1 MDFADQSLKSAGFPE
16 RSWNGEPVI
25 AETKNIK
32 RLKPAGAYVMPNTSI
47 LRFGLIL
54 VTALVLLAGAVTSA
68 IYLSRPQAQPIPE
81 ELDKPVMAAQIEF
94 MADAMRRSA
103 ARIAA
108 HPQTIACFA
117 TASPDVCQEQAAN
130 LHALNQDAT
139 VLFVTDG
146 QRQLLP
152 GFLPGE
158 TQRLLASAG
167 RGGAGATASATF
179 NLSLSHPVVGSDG
192 KRLGFV
198 IVEQSVPQLQ
208 ALFDTLPLP
217 DAAAYAELQQRQTG
231 DASVVLMRRGNQAV
245 KRNAHATLI
254 ALAGTPWQIAVWRPV
269 TPVVENVAPYVLGW
283 LVASLIIAI
292 LVVATLL
299 AVRNRVTDSLRMLVK
314 LTNDLR
320 QQRLRADYP
329 VSLAEFQT
337 PLETMLKL
345 GKVML
350 GRQKE
355 VSSQARIDHL
365 SQVNNR
371 RSFDEKQKELFA
383 SLKDGWSHSLLIL
396 DIDNFKQVND
406 TFGHEAGDQLIIK
419 FGNALKASLRNSD
432 FIARLGGDEFCVL
445 FPFTPLDRAQEL
457 ADRLR
462 GKMPESVELIPGVTQ
477 KLSWSGGLSEY
488 SREDAQENEALA
500 RADTALLEAKRSGR
514 NVTRIKEAA

>member
-1 MDFADQSLKSAGFPE
+1 
-16 RSWNGEPVI
+16 
-25 AETKNIK
+25 
-32 RLKPAGAYVMPNTSI
+32 MPHTSI

-54 VTALVLLAGAVTSA
+54 VTALALLMGAVTSVL
-68 IYLSRPQAQPIPE
+68 YLSRPQTQPVPE
-81 ELDKPVMAAQIEF
+81 ELDKPVMASQIEF
-94 MADAMRRSA
+94 MAEAMQRSA

-108 HPQTIACFA
+108 HPQTLACFT
-117 TASPDVCQEQAAN
+117 TASPEVCQAQAAN
-130 LHALNQDAT
+130 LHALNQDAS

-152 GFLPGE
+152 GFLPGD
-158 TQRLLASAG
+158 TRRLLSDAGRGTGALASAG
-167 RGGAGATASATF
+167 FS
-179 NLSLSHPVVGSDG
+179 LSLSHPVVGSDG
-192 KRLGFV
+192 KRLGYV

-217 DAAAYAELQQRQTG
+217 DAAAYAELQQKQAG
-231 DASVVLMRRGNQAV
+231 DSTVVLMRRGNQAI

-269 TPVVENVAPYVLGW
+269 TPVVESVAPYVLGW
-283 LVASLIIAI
+283 LVASLIVAI
-292 LVVATLL
+292 LVVGTLL
-299 AVRNRVTDSLRMLVK
+299 AVRNRVTDSLRMLVR

-320 QQRLRADYP
+320 QQRLRSDYP
-329 VSLAEFQT
+329 VRLAEFQS
-337 PLETMLKL
+337 PLDTMLKL

-355 VSSQARIDHL
+355 VTSQAKIDHL

-419 FGNALKASLRNSD
+419 FGDALKSSLRNSD

-457 ADRLR
+457 AERLR

-488 SREDAQENEALA
+488 SRDDSQENEALA
-500 RADTALLEAKRSGR
+500 RADAALLEAKRGGR
-514 NVTRIKEAA
+514 NATRIRAAA

>member
-1 MDFADQSLKSAGFPE
+1 MHH
-16 RSWNGEPVI
+16 
-25 AETKNIK
+25 
-32 RLKPAGAYVMPNTSI
+32 TSI
-47 LRFGLIL
+47 SRFGLIL
-54 VTALVLLAGAVTSA
+54 AAVLVLLAGIVTSA
-68 IYLSRPQAQPIPE
+68 IYLTRPQAQPVPE

-94 MADAMRRSA
+94 LAEAMQRTA

-108 HPQTIACFA
+108 HPQTLACFDSA
-117 TASPDVCQEQAAN
+117 APEVCQAQAAN

-152 GFLPGE
+152 GFLPGD
-158 TQRLLASAG
+158 TRRLLANAG
-167 RGGAGATASATF
+167 RAGASATATF
-179 NLSLSHPVVGSDG
+179 NLSLSHPVTGSDG

-217 DAAAYAELQQRQTG
+217 DAAAYAELQQSQAG
-231 DASVVLMRRGNQAV
+231 DAAMVLMRRGNQAI
-245 KRNAHATLI
+245 KRHTHPTLI

-269 TPVVENVAPYVLGW
+269 TPVVESVAPYLLSW

-292 LVVATLL
+292 LVTATIL
-299 AVRNRVTDSLRMLVK
+299 AVRNRVSDNLRTMVK

-320 QQRLRADYP
+320 QQRLRTDYP
-329 VSLAEFQT
+329 VSLAEFQA

-355 VSSQARIDHL
+355 VSSQARLDHL
-365 SQVNNR
+365 SKVNNR

-383 SLKDGWSHSLLIL
+383 SLKDGWSHSLLIM

-445 FPFTPLDRAQEL
+445 FPYTPLDRAQEL
-457 ADRLR
+457 AERLR
-462 GKMPESVELIPGVTQ
+462 AKMPESVELIPGVTQ

-488 SREDAQENEALA
+488 SREDKEENEALA
-500 RADTALLEAKRSGR
+500 RADAALLEAKRGGR
-514 NVTRIKEAA
+514 NATRIRAAA

>member
-1 MDFADQSLKSAGFPE
+1 
-16 RSWNGEPVI
+16 
-25 AETKNIK
+25 
-32 RLKPAGAYVMPNTSI
+32 MPHTSI
-47 LRFGLIL
+47 SRFGLIL
-54 VTALVLLAGAVTSA
+54 AAALVLLAGLATSA
-68 IYLSRPQAQPIPE
+68 IYLSRPQAQPVPE
-81 ELDKPVMAAQIEF
+81 ELDKPVMATQIEF
-94 MADAMRRSA
+94 LADAMQRTA

-108 HPQTIACFA
+108 HPQTLACFA
-117 TASPDVCQEQAAN
+117 SGAPDVCQAQAAN
-130 LHALNQDAT
+130 LYALNQDAT

-152 GFLPGE
+152 GFLPGD
-158 TQRLLASAG
+158 TRRLLATAG
-167 RGGAGATASATF
+167 RAGASATATF
-179 NLSLSHPVVGSDG
+179 NLSLSHPVMGGDG

-217 DAAAYAELQQRQTG
+217 DAAAYAELQQSQAG
-231 DASVVLMRRGNQAV
+231 DTAMVLMRRGNQAI
-245 KRNAHATLI
+245 KRHTRPTLI

-269 TPVVENVAPYVLGW
+269 TPVAESVAPYLLAW
-283 LVASLIIAI
+283 LVASLVIAI
-292 LVVATLL
+292 LVTATIL
-299 AVRNRVTDSLRMLVK
+299 AVRNRVTDNLRTLVK
-314 LTNDLR
+314 FTNDLR

-329 VSLAEFQT
+329 VSLTEFQT

-355 VSSQARIDHL
+355 VTSLARLDHL

-383 SLKDGWSHSLLIL
+383 TLKDGWSHSLLIL

-419 FGNALKASLRNSD
+419 FGNVLKHCLRNSD

-445 FPFTPLDRAQEL
+445 FPYTPLDRAREL

-462 GKMPESVELIPGVTQ
+462 ANMPESVELIPGVTQ

-488 SREDAQENEALA
+488 SRDDKEENEALA
-500 RADTALLEAKRSGR
+500 RADAALLEAKRGGR
-514 NVTRIKEAA
+514 NATRVRAAA

>member
-1 MDFADQSLKSAGFPE
+1 
-16 RSWNGEPVI
+16 
-25 AETKNIK
+25 
-32 RLKPAGAYVMPNTSI
+32 MPRTSI
-47 LRFGLIL
+47 LRFGLML
-54 VTALVLLAGAVTSA
+54 ATALVLLAGVAAFALYRLRAPEHSTSD
-68 IYLSRPQAQPIPE
+68 
-81 ELDKPVMAAQIEF
+81 ELGKPVMAAQIEF
-94 MADAMRRSA
+94 LADAMQRSA

-108 HPQTIACFA
+108 HPQTLACFA
-117 TASPDVCQEQAAN
+117 TLAPEICQAQAAN

-158 TQRLLASAG
+158 TRRLLATAG
-167 RGGAGATASATF
+167 KGAMATATF
-179 NLSLSHPVVGSDG
+179 NLSLSHEVKDANG

-217 DAAAYAELQQRQTG
+217 DAAAYAELQQNQGGGAT
-231 DASVVLMRRGNQAV
+231 VVLMRRGNQAI
-245 KRNAHATLI
+245 KLHARPTLI
-254 ALAGTPWQIAVWRPV
+254 ALAGTPWLIAVWRPQ
-269 TPVVENVAPYVLGW
+269 TPIVENVVPYALGW
-283 LVASLIIAI
+283 LVASLAVAV
-292 LVVATLL
+292 LVVATTL
-299 AVRNRVTDSLRMLVK
+299 AIRNRVIDNLRTLVK
-314 LTNDLR
+314 FTNDLR
-320 QQRLRADYP
+320 QQRLRGDYKA
-329 VSLAEFQT
+329 SLGEFQM

-355 VSSQARIDHL
+355 VSSQARLDHL

-383 SLKDGWSHSLLIL
+383 TLKDGWTHSLLIL

-419 FGNALKASLRNSD
+419 FGNALKSCLRNSD
-432 FIARLGGDEFCVL
+432 FIARLGGDEFCVI
-445 FPFTPLDRAQEL
+445 FPYTPLDRAREL
-457 ADRLR
+457 AERLR
-462 GKMPESVELIPGVTQ
+462 ANMPESVELIPGVTQ

-488 SREDAQENEALA
+488 SRDDEGDNEALA
-500 RADTALLEAKRSGR
+500 RADAALLEAKRGGR
-514 NVTRIKEAA
+514 NATRVRASA

>member
-1 MDFADQSLKSAGFPE
+1 
-16 RSWNGEPVI
+16 
-25 AETKNIK
+25 
-32 RLKPAGAYVMPNTSI
+32 MPHTSI

-54 VTALVLLAGAVTSA
+54 VTALALLMGAVTSVL
-68 IYLSRPQAQPIPE
+68 YLSRPQTQPVPE
-81 ELDKPVMAAQIEF
+81 ELDKPVMASQIEF
-94 MADAMRRSA
+94 MAEAMQRSA

-108 HPQTIACFA
+108 HPQTLACFT
-117 TASPDVCQEQAAN
+117 TASPEVCQAQAAN
-130 LHALNQDAT
+130 LHALNQDAS

-152 GFLPGE
+152 GFLPGD
-158 TQRLLASAG
+158 TRRLLSDAGRGTGALASAG
-167 RGGAGATASATF
+167 FS
-179 NLSLSHPVVGSDG
+179 LSLSHPVVGSDG
-192 KRLGFV
+192 KRLGYV

-217 DAAAYAELQQRQTG
+217 DAAAYAELQQKQAG
-231 DASVVLMRRGNQAV
+231 DSTVVLMRRGNQAI

-269 TPVVENVAPYVLGW
+269 TPVVESVAPYVLGW
-283 LVASLIIAI
+283 LVASLIVAI
-292 LVVATLL
+292 LVVGTLL
-299 AVRNRVTDSLRMLVK
+299 AVRNRVTDSLRMLVR

-320 QQRLRADYP
+320 QQRLRSDYP
-329 VSLAEFQT
+329 VRLAEFQS
-337 PLETMLKL
+337 PLDTMLKL

-355 VSSQARIDHL
+355 VTSQAKIDHL

-419 FGNALKASLRNSD
+419 FGDALKTCLRNSD

-457 ADRLR
+457 AERLR

-488 SREDAQENEALA
+488 SRDDDQENEALA
-500 RADTALLEAKRSGR
+500 RADAALLEAKRGGR
-514 NVTRIKEAA
+514 NATRIKAAA

>member
-1 MDFADQSLKSAGFPE
+1 MHH
-16 RSWNGEPVI
+16 
-25 AETKNIK
+25 
-32 RLKPAGAYVMPNTSI
+32 TSI
-47 LRFGLIL
+47 SRFGLIL
-54 VTALVLLAGAVTSA
+54 AAALVLLAGLVTSA
-68 IYLSRPQAQPIPE
+68 IYLSRSQAQPAPE
-81 ELDKPVMAAQIEF
+81 ELDKPVMATQIEF
-94 MADAMRRSA
+94 LAEAMQRTA

-108 HPQTIACFA
+108 HPQTLACFA
-117 TASPDVCQEQAAN
+117 GAAPDVCQAQAAN
-130 LHALNQDAT
+130 LYALNQDAT

-152 GFLPGE
+152 GFLPGD
-158 TQRLLASAG
+158 TRRLLATAG
-167 RGGAGATASATF
+167 RAGASATATF

-208 ALFDTLPLP
+208 VLFDTLPLP
-217 DAAAYAELQQRQTG
+217 DAAAYAELQQRQADG
-231 DASVVLMRRGNQAV
+231 AAMVLMRRGNQAI
-245 KRNAHATLI
+245 KRHTRPTLI

-269 TPVVENVAPYVLGW
+269 TPVVESVAPYLLGW

-292 LVVATLL
+292 LVAATIL
-299 AVRNRVTDSLRMLVK
+299 AVRNRVTDNLRTLVK

-329 VSLAEFQT
+329 VSLAEFQA
-337 PLETMLKL
+337 PLDTMLKL

-355 VSSQARIDHL
+355 VSSQARLDHL

-383 SLKDGWSHSLLIL
+383 SLKDGWSHSLLIM

-419 FGNALKASLRNSD
+419 FGNALKACLRNSD

-457 ADRLR
+457 AERLR
-462 GKMPESVELIPGVTQ
+462 AKMPESVELIPGVTQ

-488 SREDAQENEALA
+488 SREDKEENEALA
-500 RADTALLEAKRSGR
+500 RADAALLEAKRSGR
-514 NVTRIKEAA
+514 NTTRIRAAA

>member
-1 MDFADQSLKSAGFPE
+1 MHH
-16 RSWNGEPVI
+16 
-25 AETKNIK
+25 
-32 RLKPAGAYVMPNTSI
+32 TSI

-54 VTALVLLAGAVTSA
+54 VSALVLLAGLVMFA
-68 IYLSRPQAQPIPE
+68 IYQSRPQALPVPE
-81 ELDKPVMAAQIEF
+81 ELDKPVMATQIEF
-94 MADAMRRSA
+94 LADAMQGSS

-108 HPQTIACFA
+108 HPQTLACFA
-117 TASPDVCQEQAAN
+117 TASPEVCQAQAAN

-139 VLFVTDG
+139 VLFATDG

-152 GFLPGE
+152 GFLPGD
-158 TQRLLASAG
+158 TRRLLTSAG
-167 RGGAGATASATF
+167 RGGTGAMAAATF
-179 NLSLSHPVVGSDG
+179 NLSVSHPVTGSDG
-192 KRLGFV
+192 KRLGYV

-217 DAAAYAELQQRQTG
+217 DAAAYAELQQSQSNE
-231 DASVVLMRRGNQAV
+231 ASVVLMRRGNQAV
-245 KRNAHATLI
+245 KRNAQPTLI
-254 ALAGTPWQIAVWRPV
+254 ELAGTPWRIAVWRPV
-269 TPVVENVAPYVLGW
+269 TTVAESAALYVLGW
-283 LVASLIIAI
+283 LVASLVIAI
-292 LVVATLL
+292 LVLSFTL
-299 AVRNRVTDSLRMLVK
+299 AVRNRVTDNLHVMVK
-314 LTNDLR
+314 LTNDVR

-329 VSLAEFQT
+329 VSLTEFQP

-355 VSSQARIDHL
+355 VTSLARLDHL

-383 SLKDGWSHSLLIL
+383 TLKDGWSHSLLIL

-419 FGNALKASLRNSD
+419 FGNALKHCLRNSD

-445 FPFTPLDRAQEL
+445 FPYTPLDRAREL
-457 ADRLR
+457 AERLR
-462 GKMPESVELIPGVTQ
+462 ANMPESVELIPGVTQ

-488 SREDAQENEALA
+488 SRDDKEENEALA
-500 RADTALLEAKRSGR
+500 RADAALLEAKRGGR
-514 NVTRIKEAA
+514 NATRIRAAA